1 MSPSKVEK
9 VFIGGQSERVLQE
22 APILDNECDREF
34 IKKIIEFGGG
44 DVQVCLQCGNCTGVC
59 PVSMKTENKVRNIIK
74 MCQMGLK
81 NKVLSTPWVC
91 ATCYRCFE
99 HCPSGMNPAELIVA
113 LRHIVVRELGPPPFV
128 VATAQNVAN
137 LGQSVEVSGKIIEV
151 RREMELPAEPFD
163 RRYREKAVLDI
174 RTIMK
179 TTGFDK
185 LVGINL
191 ED

>member
-9 VFIGGQSERVLQE
+9 VFIGGQSERVLEE

-74 MCQMGLK
+74 MCQMGLR

-137 LGQSVEVSGKIIEV
+137 LGQSVEVSGKIVEI

>member
-1 MSPSKVEK
+1 VKSSEAEK
-9 VFIGGQSERVLQE
+9 VFIGGQSERVLEE
-22 APILDNECDREF
+22 APIIDKECDREF
-34 IKKIIEFGGG
+34 IMRIIEFGGG

-81 NKVLSTPWVC
+81 DKVLATPWVC

-128 VATAQNVAN
+128 VTTSQNVADI
-137 LGQSVEVSGKIIEV
+137 GQSIEVSAKIMDV
-151 RREMELPAEPFD
+151 RKEIGLPAEPFD
-163 RRYREKAVLDI
+163 KRYRDKAIGDI
-174 RTIMK
+174 RTIMSA
-179 TTGFDK
+179 TGFDK
-185 LVGINL
+185 LIGVKL

>member
-9 VFIGGQSERVLQE
+9 VFIGGQSERVLEE

-137 LGQSVEVSGKIIEV
+137 LGQSVEVSGKIIEI

-163 RRYREKAVLDI
+163 RRYRGKAVMDI

-179 TTGFDK
+179 TTSFDK
-185 LVGINL
+185 LIGINL

>member
-1 MSPSKVEK
+1 MSPSTVEK

-128 VATAQNVAN
+128 VATAQNLAN
-137 LGQSVEVSGKIIEV
+137 LGQSVEVSGKIIEI

>member
-9 VFIGGQSERVLQE
+9 VFIGGQSERVLEE

-59 PVSMKTENKVRNIIK
+59 PVSLKTENKVRNIIK

-137 LGQSVEVSGKIIEV
+137 LGQSVEVSGKIIEI

-163 RRYREKAVLDI
+163 RRYREKAVMDI

-179 TTGFDK
+179 TTSFDK
-185 LVGINL
+185 LIGINL

>member
-9 VFIGGQSERVLQE
+9 VFIGGQSERVLEE

-137 LGQSVEVSGKIIEV
+137 LGQSVEVSGKIIEI

-185 LVGINL
+185 LVGLNL

>member
-1 MSPSKVEK
+1 
-9 VFIGGQSERVLQE
+9 
-22 APILDNECDREF
+22 
-34 IKKIIEFGGG
+34 
-44 DVQVCLQCGNCTGVC
+44 
-59 PVSMKTENKVRNIIK
+59 
-74 MCQMGLK
+74 
-81 NKVLSTPWVC
+81 
-91 ATCYRCFE
+91 
-99 HCPSGMNPAELIVA
+99 MNPAELIVA

-151 RREMELPAEPFD
+151 RSEMELPAEPFD

-185 LVGINL
+185 LVGMNL

>member
-9 VFIGGQSERVLQE
+9 VFIGGQSERVLEE

-137 LGQSVEVSGKIIEV
+137 LGQSVEVSGKIIEI

-163 RRYREKAVLDI
+163 RRYREKAVMDI

-179 TTGFDK
+179 TTSFDK

>member
-1 MSPSKVEK
+1 MSSSKVEK
-9 VFIGGQSERVLQE
+9 VFIGGQRERVLEE
-22 APILDNECDREF
+22 APILDIECDREF
-34 IKKIIEFGGG
+34 MKKIIELGGG

-137 LGQSVEVSGKIIEV
+137 LGQSVEVSGNIIEI

-163 RRYREKAVLDI
+163 RRYRDKAVMDI

-179 TTGFDK
+179 ATSFDK

>member
-9 VFIGGQSERVLQE
+9 VFIGGQSERVLEE

-137 LGQSVEVSGKIIEV
+137 LGQSVEVSGKIVEI

>member
-9 VFIGGQSERVLQE
+9 VFIGGQSERVLEE

-137 LGQSVEVSGKIIEV
+137 LGQSVEVSGKIIEI
-151 RREMELPAEPFD
+151 RREIELPAEPFD
-163 RRYREKAVLDI
+163 RRYREKAVMDI

-179 TTGFDK
+179 TTSFDK

>member
-9 VFIGGQSERVLQE
+9 VFIGGQSERVLEE

-137 LGQSVEVSGKIIEV
+137 LGQSVEVSGKIIEI
-151 RREMELPAEPFD
+151 RREIELPAEPFD
-163 RRYREKAVLDI
+163 RRYREKAVMDI

-179 TTGFDK
+179 TTSFDK
-185 LVGINL
+185 LIGINL

>member
-9 VFIGGQSERVLQE
+9 VFIGGQSERVLEE

-137 LGQSVEVSGKIIEV
+137 LGQSVEVSGKIIEI

-163 RRYREKAVLDI
+163 RRYREKAVMDI

-179 TTGFDK
+179 TTSFDK
-185 LVGINL
+185 LIGINL